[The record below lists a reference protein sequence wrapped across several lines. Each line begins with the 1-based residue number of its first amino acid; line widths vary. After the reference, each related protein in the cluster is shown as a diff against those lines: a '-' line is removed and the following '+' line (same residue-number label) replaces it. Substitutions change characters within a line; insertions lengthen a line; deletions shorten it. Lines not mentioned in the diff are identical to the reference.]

1 MGFAGM
7 TFVVDCE
14 CFEGIVFAEDVVWAG
29 LRGVKFAV
37 GTCLG
42 IGLLVG
48 GFARPER
55 ECWLVAWAT
64 CWFALLL
71 EEGVECAGDP

>member
-1 MGFAGM
+1 MGFGGM
-7 TFVVDCE
+7 TFVVDCK

-42 IGLLVG
+42 V
-48 GFARPER
+48 
-55 ECWLVAWAT
+55 
-64 CWFALLL
+64 
-71 EEGVECAGDP
+71 